1 MIERIDNDWLKG
13 KINNTVG
20 IFPLNFVR
28 IEHDFLESTVSNKTA
43 VLQGDYNNAT
53 GEKPDSEWSRAIH
66 DFQGEHEDDLSFV
79 VGNEIRIT
87 ERLDKDWLKGEFSG
101 KSGIFPASFVEMIY
115 SGLYICLK

>member
-1 MIERIDNDWLKG
+1 M
-13 KINNTVG
+13 
-20 IFPLNFVR
+20 R
-28 IEHDFLESTVSNKTA
+28 IEHELAVNNKTV

-53 GEKPDSEWSRAIH
+53 GEKTDSEWSRAIH
-66 DFQGEHEDDLSFV
+66 DFQGEREDDLSFV

-115 SGLYICLK
+115 SEAGKTSKGLYICLKWPDNLRANDHKRM